1 MGDIPAKTDMVS
13 SIIIFPLPGS
23 ATIESDTAF
32 NISVQV
38 SNLVA
43 GFFTNADATYYAA
56 PQALSGGKVV
66 GHTHVTV
73 QDLGA
78 SLNPTTALDPTQFAF
93 FKGINDDGNGQG
105 LLQATVT
112 GGLPAGNYRVCTM
125 ASASNHQPV
134 LMPVAQRGTPDDCT
148 KFTVIGSGTTINVAA
163 NDGSKGIAAA
173 ALAASAVAAG
183 PDFSFSQ
190 VNTGSAAASSVASSS
205 TSESGKGGKDVSTT
219 SVSKS
224 TSIKGDKGAASTSVS
239 TSTSNKGGKGDS
251 SSARFQNTTVAANTK
266 TKGGNGKGTTT
277 TLALSTSD
285 AGKVLDT
292 SSSFSSV
299 AAASTTSKSGK
310 GGKGGSQTTSASG
323 STTTTVIVKKVVVI
337 ETFFE
342 FVLSLGGLC
351 PSVGKSGDSFSVL
364 DELFDDLASAASA
377 ACGHQFTACVGFSE
391 AGFSF
396 EECSSQQDACSSV
409 ASTASATAATPG
421 TITATAT
428 VPPSATVTGS
438 VLSAVTLTTTQ
449 AASTTAAQDLVVA
462 TSESS
467 PQETGS
473 LCSISTNFVTVDA
486 PAPTG
491 VANIETSSTCS
502 LVTSTVFV
510 DDPSATPEA
519 DIQSSSP
526 TTTSCSS
533 ILPSSTSTANLTA
546 ISPVADP
553 SALGGIAAPA
563 ITDSGDSTR
572 PFEVNGNTFVNKSAA
587 VQRSCDIQFNACANA
602 FNSGSATGFNLS
614 DCQTQ
619 EDDCITANS

>member
-1 MGDIPAKTDMVS
+1 MGDIPAKTSMVS
-13 SIIIFPLPGS
+13 SIITYPLPGS
-23 ATIESDTAF
+23 ATIESDTTF

-73 QDLGA
+73 QDMGD

-93 FKGINDDGNGQG
+93 FKGINDAGNGQG

-205 TSESGKGGKDVSTT
+205 TSASGKGGKDVSTT

-224 TSIKGDKGAASTSVS
+224 TSIKGDNGASSTSVS
-239 TSTSNKGGKGDS
+239 TSTSNKGGKGA
-251 SSARFQNTTVAANTK
+251 SSALFQNTTVAADTK

-299 AAASTTSKSGK
+299 VAASTTSKSEN

-323 STTTTVIVKKVVVI
+323 STTTAVIVKKVVVI
-337 ETFFE
+337 ETFFG

-364 DELFDDLASAASA
+364 DELFDDLSSAASA

-391 AGFSF
+391 PGFSF
-396 EECSSQQDACSSV
+396 EECASQQDACSSV
-409 ASTASATAATPG
+409 ASTASPTASTPG

-438 VLSAVTLTTTQ
+438 VLSAVTVTTTQ
-449 AASTTAAQDLVVA
+449 AASTASAQGLVVA
-462 TSESS
+462 TSPS
-467 PQETGS
+467 S
-473 LCSISTNFVTVDA
+473 LCSITTGFVTVDA

-510 DDPSATPEA
+510 DSPSSTPEA

-526 TTTSCSS
+526 STTSCSS
-533 ILPSSTSTANLTA
+533 ILPSSTSTASLTA
-546 ISPVADP
+546 TSPVADP

-619 EDDCITANS
+619 EDECISANS